1 MTLNQH
7 TNSAVLFADLT
18 GSTRLFADIGDA
30 QAQVMVAQYL
40 DTCSRFTRQHGG
52 QVVQLRGDG
61 LLAVFPSVDQAMA
74 TAIAIRNSVDIPPL
88 AMHAGINCGPL
99 LLDGDQLY
107 GDVVN
112 MTARLSDIAKRNEII
127 LSVAAQAQLSD
138 AAKLPLRLIKKVSIK
153 GKPEPVDIYLLPDD
167 RQQVT
172 AFRQPAMSRTLKLVL
187 QLHYRDSHVVVGGT
201 LTECVIGRETDCG
214 LQVDHSLASRRHAT
228 VESRQGK
235 YFLQD
240 HSTNGTYV
248 REGGTAILVQRET
261 VQLKEHGALSLGI
274 EPSLNAEHLV
284 TFRLVAQEQ

>member
-1 MTLNQH
+1 MTLNH
-7 TNSAVLFADLT
+7 HMNSAVLFADLS
-18 GSTRLFADIGDA
+18 GSTRLYAEVGDA
-30 QAQVMVAQYL
+30 QAQVIVAQYL
-40 DTCSRFTRQHGG
+40 DTWSRFTLQHDG

-61 LLAVFPSVDQAMA
+61 LLAVFPGVDQAMA
-74 TAIAIRNSVDIPPL
+74 TAIAIRNSVDTAPL
-88 AMHAGINCGPL
+88 AMHAGINRGPL

-112 MTARLSDIAKRNEII
+112 MTARLSDLAKRNEII

-172 AFRQPAMSRTLKLVL
+172 AFRQPAISRTLKIVL

-248 REGGTAILVQRET
+248 KEGGTAILVQRET

>member
-7 TNSAVLFADLT
+7 MNSAVLFADLT
-18 GSTRLFADIGDA
+18 GSTRLYAEVGDA
-30 QAQVMVAQYL
+30 QAQVIVAQYL
-40 DTCSRFTRQHGG
+40 DTWSRFTLQHDG

-61 LLAVFPSVDQAMA
+61 LLAVFPGVDQAMA
-74 TAIAIRNSVDIPPL
+74 TAIAIRNSVDTAPL
-88 AMHAGINCGPL
+88 AMHAGINRGPL

-112 MTARLSDIAKRNEII
+112 MTARLSDLAKRNEII

-172 AFRQPAMSRTLKLVL
+172 AFRQPAISRTLKLVL

-248 REGGTAILVQRET
+248 KEGGTAILVQRET

-274 EPSLNAEHLV
+274 EPSLNPAHLV